1 MQSFR
6 RGYVKAT
13 NSPKTSAKDP
23 INSGKILLRVK
34 SVFTWNTLCFSIYGR
49 LLKIHVLCQ
58 GVLVVIWLTVLGNFR
73 QQCETMM
80 KKTIIRFSYSS
91 V

>member
-34 SVFTWNTLCFSIYGR
+34 SVFTWNTLCFPIYGR
-49 LLKIHVLCQ
+49 LLKYTFVSGCSSSD
-58 GVLVVIWLTVLGNFR
+58 LVNGLR
-73 QQCETMM
+73 
-80 KKTIIRFSYSS
+80 
-91 V
+91 